1 MRIVIAVTGA
11 SGAIYAKVLLN
22 ELQKLLSESAII
34 ALVMTDTAKEIW
46 KAELKEESYKDMPWK
61 RYHEDDFYAPFASGS
76 NVYDATIVI
85 PCSMGTLGRIAHGS
99 ADNLI
104 TRAADVALKER
115 KKLILVTRETPL
127 NLIQIG
133 NMKTIT
139 EAGGIICPANPSF
152 YSGPANIEAL
162 VSTVTD
168 RVLNL
173 AGIPNNGY
181 QWGSNRTK

>member
-1 MRIVIAVTGA
+1 MRIVVCITGA
-11 SGAIYAKVLLN
+11 SGALYAKVLLN
-22 ELQKLLSESAII
+22 SLQNLLPNNAVV
-34 ALVMTDTAKEIW
+34 ALVMTETAKEIW
-46 KAELKEESYKDMPWK
+46 KAELKEESYKEMSWK
-61 RYHEDDFYAPFASGS
+61 LYHEDDFYAPFASGS
-76 NVYDATIVI
+76 NVYDATIII

-104 TRAADVALKER
+104 TRTADVALKER

-127 NLIQIG
+127 NLIQIA

-152 YSGPANIEAL
+152 YSGPENIEAL
-162 VSTVTD
+162 VTTVTD

-173 AGIPNNGY
+173 AGISNDGY
-181 QWGSNRTK
+181 KWGSKNI